1 MLVISKEKE
10 EKFIDLDLKVM
21 RASVD
26 LLRKCSISLEVGL
39 GLLHMPGK
47 VFATPPKEKK
57 LGWTLNL
64 RTRPRHQHF
73 CREFT
78 FERLLWKFLWF
89 RVIFQEFEFDLKG
102 TRKER
107 HRRRRDTN
115 MEAETLEQMQARHRR
130 ELKDLQG
137 RITSKKKNATKKTR
151 KGVNDECTEMERQLR
166 EKQASEVA
174 ALNGAVEQDVEEEEE
189 QNDQR
194 PSGTEVLENATAKLK
209 IEEKS
214 GSAQQKEPEQ
224 QPGKK
229 RNRQK
234 ERLAR
239 RAAEQEAA
247 MLSAEQEASS
257 MTDHRARESTY
268 MKSAFTANKLTEKD
282 IQPDGHCLFSALA
295 DQLSHNG
302 IPLGGDKEEPGY
314 KTIRKT
320 ASGYMEE
327 HADDFAPFLEE
338 DLEGY
343 VKKMRDTAEWGGQLE
358 LMAVARRYGVEIK
371 VIQDGRTENIS
382 GGEGGGEGDETKT
395 LWLAYYR
402 HGYGLGEH
410 YNSLRKATTT
420 TTAAATAD

>member
-1 MLVISKEKE
+1 
-10 EKFIDLDLKVM
+10 
-21 RASVD
+21 
-26 LLRKCSISLEVGL
+26 
-39 GLLHMPGK
+39 
-47 VFATPPKEKK
+47 
-57 LGWTLNL
+57 
-64 RTRPRHQHF
+64 
-73 CREFT
+73 
-78 FERLLWKFLWF
+78 
-89 RVIFQEFEFDLKG
+89 
-102 TRKER
+102 
-107 HRRRRDTN
+107 

-151 KGVNDECTEMERQLR
+151 KGVNDECAEMERQLR

-174 ALNGAVEQDVEEEEE
+174 ALNGEVEEDVEEEEQE
-189 QNDQR
+189 QT

-209 IEEKS
+209 IEENNNT
-214 GSAQQKEPEQ
+214 AQQ

-257 MTDHRARESTY
+257 MTDHRARESKY
-268 MKSAFTANKLTEKD
+268 MKSTFEANKLTEKD

-302 IPLGGDKEEPGY
+302 IPLGGDEEEPGY
-314 KTIRKT
+314 KTIRKAAT
-320 ASGYMEE
+320 GYMKE

-338 DLEGY
+338 DFEGY

-358 LMAVARRYGVEIK
+358 LMAVARRYGVEIR
-371 VIQDGRTENIS
+371 VIQDGRTDNIS
-382 GGEGGGEGDETKT
+382 GKEGEGEGEGKGDEAKT

-410 YNSLRKATTT
+410 YNSLRRATTT
-420 TTAAATAD
+420 TSAATTAD

>member
-1 MLVISKEKE
+1 
-10 EKFIDLDLKVM
+10 
-21 RASVD
+21 
-26 LLRKCSISLEVGL
+26 
-39 GLLHMPGK
+39 
-47 VFATPPKEKK
+47 
-57 LGWTLNL
+57 
-64 RTRPRHQHF
+64 
-73 CREFT
+73 
-78 FERLLWKFLWF
+78 
-89 RVIFQEFEFDLKG
+89 
-102 TRKER
+102 
-107 HRRRRDTN
+107 

-151 KGVNDECTEMERQLR
+151 KGVNDECAEMERQLR

-174 ALNGAVEQDVEEEEE
+174 ALNGEVEEDVEEEEQK
-189 QNDQR
+189 QNDET

-209 IEEKS
+209 IEENNNT
-214 GSAQQKEPEQ
+214 AQQQ
-224 QPGKK
+224 LGKK

-257 MTDHRARESTY
+257 MTDHRARESKY
-268 MKSAFTANKLTEKD
+268 MKSAFETNKLTEKD

-295 DQLSHNG
+295 DQLSHND

-320 ASGYMEE
+320 ATGYMEE

-338 DLEGY
+338 DFESY

-382 GGEGGGEGDETKT
+382 GKEGEGDEAKT

-410 YNSLRKATTT
+410 YNSLRRATTT
-420 TTAAATAD
+420 TTAAPTAD